1 LEEQVKQQ
9 QRQLEQVD
17 DLLANSTRGWFGR
30 QQLPHRDL
38 LMVLTDTK
46 TASG

>member
-1 LEEQVKQQ
+1 LEQHVKQQ
-9 QRQLEQVD
+9 ERQLEQVD
-17 DLLANSTRGWFGR
+17 DMLANSARGWFGR
-30 QQLPHRDL
+30 QQLPYRDL